1 MKTFDFYIDTK
12 VTTWYRTNFS
22 VEAENEEESKKKA
35 IEFLDSDERDITP
48 WEQEMETI
56 EVMDVGDNDGQP
68 TEELYDIHGNMIWD
82 NLKENSV

>member
-1 MKTFDFYIDTK
+1 MMKEFDFYIDTK

-22 VEAENEEESKKKA
+22 VEAENEEEAKKKA

-56 EVMDVGDNDGQP
+56 EVMCPEENDNQS

-82 NLKENSV
+82 NVKKDL

>member
-1 MKTFDFYIDTK
+1 MKEFDFYIDTK

-22 VEAENEEESKKKA
+22 VEAENEEEAKKKA

-68 TEELYDIHGNMIWD
+68 TEELYDISGNMIWD
-82 NLKENSV
+82 NVKKDS

>member
-1 MKTFDFYIDTK
+1 MMKEFDFYIDTK

-22 VEAENEEESKKKA
+22 VEAENEEEAKKKA

-68 TEELYDIHGNMIWD
+68 TEELYDISGNMIWD
-82 NLKENSV
+82 NVKKDL

>member
-1 MKTFDFYIDTK
+1 MKEFDFYIDTK

-22 VEAENEEESKKKA
+22 VEAENEEDAKKKA

-68 TEELYDIHGNMIWD
+68 TEELYDISGNMIWD
-82 NLKENSV
+82 NVKKDL

>member
-1 MKTFDFYIDTK
+1 MEEFDFYIDTK

-22 VEAENEEESKKKA
+22 VEAENEEEAKKKA

-48 WEQEMETI
+48 WEQEVETI

-68 TEELYDIHGNMIWD
+68 TEELYDISGNMIWD
-82 NLKENSV
+82 NVKKD

>member
-1 MKTFDFYIDTK
+1 MKEFDFYIDTK

-22 VEAENEEESKKKA
+22 VEAENEEDAKKKA

-48 WEQEMETI
+48 WEQEIETI

-68 TEELYDIHGNMIWD
+68 TEELYDISGNMIWD
-82 NLKENSV
+82 NVKKDL

>member
-1 MKTFDFYIDTK
+1 MKEFDFYIDTK

-22 VEAENEEESKKKA
+22 VEAENEEDAKKKA

-68 TEELYDIHGNMIWD
+68 TEELYDISGNMIWD
-82 NLKENSV
+82 NVKKDS

>member
-1 MKTFDFYIDTK
+1 MEEFDFYIDTK

-22 VEAENEEESKKKA
+22 VEAENEEDAKKKA

-68 TEELYDIHGNMIWD
+68 TEELYDISGNMIWD
-82 NLKENSV
+82 NVKKDS